1 MEKRLNELKTLT
13 IEEKI
18 QNCIQ
23 NESIDIR
30 QTVEKFMQ
38 QVREFNQGVRNV
50 GVGGHIKIGKS
61 KFYSEEL
68 G

>member
-1 MEKRLNELKTLT
+1 MRLKGESRDIRKLEKRLNELKTLT

-50 GVGGHIKIGKS
+50 GVGGH
-61 KFYSEEL
+61 L
-68 G
+68 